1 MSFYVYIL
9 RCADGTLYTGY
20 TDNPER
26 RARVHNAGKGAKYT
40 RSRLPVELV
49 YREAFGDKSAALRRE
64 REIKRLTRAQK
75 LALIAA
81 GGREEETSGGASRP

>member
-9 RCADGTLYTGY
+9 RCADDTLYTGY

-26 RARVHNAGKGAKYT
+26 RLRVHNAGKGAKYT

-49 YREAFGDKSAALRRE
+49 YRETLEDKSAALRRE
-64 REIKRLTRAQK
+64 REIKKLTRAQK

-81 GGREEETSGGASRP
+81 QNRGTGAEAESIRG

>member
-20 TDNPER
+20 TDDPER
-26 RARVHNAGKGAKYT
+26 RTQVHNAGKGAKYT

-49 YREAFGDKSAALRRE
+49 YREALEDKSAALRRE
-64 REIKRLTRAQK
+64 REIKKLTRAQK
-75 LALIAA
+75 LALLTAQNLEMGTEA
-81 GGREEETSGGASRP
+81 ESPLS